1 MQRKHRRASTI
12 QPPQFAAGLALAPA
26 PPERLE
32 PGASYAR
39 SIWQGLR
46 FDAAEA
52 EDVSLEGLDLRGG
65 SFQEATLPL
74 LQVADCRFDATDF
87 ASCAL
92 EKAYLRRVELLGC
105 RLVGVK
111 LNEADLQDVLFARC
125 NARLARFWNMR
136 GVAIR
141 FEQCALQEASF
152 EGANLAGAVFV
163 RCDLSGADLRNT
175 NLAGADLRGST
186 LAGIR
191 VNAKDLKGA
200 IVDAAQAVE
209 LIGLFGVKVLA
220 DEAS

>member
-1 MQRKHRRASTI
+1 MQRKNRRASAI
-12 QPPQFAAGLALAPA
+12 QPPQFAAGLAPDPA
-26 PPERLE
+26 PPDALE
-32 PGASYAR
+32 PGANYAQR
-39 SIWQGLR
+39 IWQGLR

-52 EDVSLEGLDLRGG
+52 EDVSLEGLDVRGG
-65 SFQEATLPL
+65 SFQEASLPL
-74 LQVADCRFDATDF
+74 VQVADCRFDATDF

-136 GVAIR
+136 GAAIR

-152 EGANLAGAVFV
+152 EGANLAGAVFA

-209 LIGLFGVKVLA
+209 LIGLFGVKVLP
-220 DEAS
+220 DEAG